1 MIKAV
6 LFDLDDTLYEEK
18 KFIVSGFRKTA
29 EYLSRKYKINSDR
42 VFKILRDDFDG
53 GLRRK
58 NFDVL
63 LKKLSIKEP
72 VENLIK
78 IYREH
83 LPLISLYPDAKVI
96 LKNLRSCGLKLGLI
110 TDGYPATQRNK
121 ISALGIRDFF
131 EVITINDIE
140 KGLSKKNEDSFKRT
154 LSLLRVKTENTIYVG
169 DNPLKDFFA
178 AKKLGVITVRIKRKK
193 GEYKNLRVSPPYEAN
208 YTIFSLLELEEIIKI
223 LGQGN

>member
-96 LKNLRSCGLKLGLI
+96 LKNLRSCGFKLGLI

-140 KGLSKKNEDSFKRT
+140 KGLSKRNENSFKRT

-178 AKKLGVITVRIKRKK
+178 AKKLGVITVRIKRKNK
-193 GEYKNLRVSPPYEAN
+193 INISTYLFRFLFVK
-208 YTIFSLLELEEIIKI
+208 TI
-223 LGQGN
+223 